1 LNQTQFSTASNGIT
15 PTTYR
20 ERERLSPPRSA
31 SAGVAAAPRR
41 DIFKPGF
48 TVISN
53 TALDKVG
60 GRLNGSEKRV
70 LEWVQRLTTGFCRE
84 WVKQKVDEALQWCD
98 LPRASFFRARKKLI
112 ELDLIELRQDLFR
125 VVYVR
130 LSAALQP
137 LKAEHIVS
145 LPNPFAYSEAPVK
158 GESHSR
164 DSQSQEWDCES
175 QFWDSQEGQESTAN
189 VDEIRVCDELPEA
202 PKEQHNKENSMKRQ
216 QQSSEADLLAVLPP
230 TEDIVVEE
238 LVAIAEEP
246 APAAPLA
253 TDEPGQAQSHA
264 GKGSGTLVAGVL
276 SVEQAEFAA
285 ILLSAGVA
293 TPKNERLAKTRS
305 AAAIGRA
312 LADLELRSNVKNPGG
327 WLFEGLNS
335 GRYDVEPVPVVV
347 EPSEASLVREQERR
361 PRASTPVTQS
371 PAEREAMLT
380 QVRQR
385 EAEQELADR
394 GRQNQQTSDEVT
406 HMLGSL
412 TPDAYASLESQAM
425 KSLGTT
431 ASRLPRAVILG
442 QMMSLLDKSCRP

>member
-1 LNQTQFSTASNGIT
+1 LNQTQFSAASGGIVS
-15 PTTYR
+15 TTYR

-31 SAGVAAAPRR
+31 SAGVAPPPRR

-84 WVKQKVDEALQWCD
+84 WVKQKVDDALQWCD

-112 ELDLIELRQDLFR
+112 ELDFIELRKDLFR

-145 LPNPFAYSEAPVK
+145 LFNPFAYSEAPVDC
-158 GESHSR
+158 ESHSR
-164 DSQSQEWDCES
+164 DSQSQS
-175 QFWDSQEGQESTAN
+175 WDSESHPWDSLEGQELVAN
-189 VDEIRVCDELPEA
+189 VDEIRVCDELAEA
-202 PKEQHNKENSMKRQ
+202 PKEKQNKDNSMERQ
-216 QQSSEADLLAVLPP
+216 QQDSEADLLAVLPP
-230 TEDIVVEE
+230 TEDVVVKK

-246 APAAPLA
+246 APVAPLA
-253 TDEPGQAQSHA
+253 TDESSRAQSDA
-264 GKGSGTLVAGVL
+264 GRGTLVTGLL
-276 SVEQAEFAA
+276 SAEQAKLAA

-293 TPKNERLAKTRS
+293 TPKNERLAKARS
-305 AAAIGRA
+305 AGAIGRA
-312 LADLELRSNVKNPGG
+312 LADLELRNNVKNPGG

-335 GRYDVEPVPVVV
+335 GRYDVEAVPVVV

-361 PRASTPVTQS
+361 PRASTPVAQS
-371 PAEREAMLT
+371 SAERESMLT
-380 QVRQR
+380 QIRQR
-385 EAEQELADR
+385 EAEQEFADR
-394 GRQNQQTSDEVT
+394 GRRNQQTSDEVT
-406 HMLGSL
+406 RMLGSL
-412 TPDAYASLESQAM
+412 TPDAYAALESQAM
-425 KSLGTT
+425 KGLGTT

-442 QMMSLLDKSCRP
+442 QMMSLLDKGCRP